1 MSGKVVH
8 FEVPVDDVDR
18 ATFFYVEAFGWQ
30 LASMP
35 GMGYTMITTTP
46 TDEQGRP
53 AEPGA
58 INGGMFVR
66 EADLTT
72 PMITIDVADLD
83 AALAKVEE
91 LGGSVVRPKF
101 PVGDMGFA
109 GYFRDSEGNLLGL
122 WQSAT

>member
-18 ATFFYVEAFGWQ
+18 ATSFYVEAFGWQ

>member
-8 FEVPVDDVDR
+8 FEVPVDDLDR
-18 ATFFYVEAFGWQ
+18 ATSFYAEAFGWQ
-30 LASMP
+30 LASMS
-35 GMGYTMITTTP
+35 GMGYTMISTTP

>member
-8 FEVPVDDVDR
+8 FEVPVDEVDR
-18 ATFFYVEAFGWQ
+18 ATSFYAEAFGWQ

-35 GMGYTMITTTP
+35 GMGYTTITTTP